1 MINSI
6 SWHQFFE
13 HTNLEQEIQI
23 VMNKVKSFKKTG
35 AIIFTLESNVFKAF
49 DLCEYDKLSVVI
61 LGQDPYHG
69 EGQAHG
75 LAFSVPDE
83 QALPPSLK
91 NIFKELNDDLHIPI
105 PKNGN
110 LESWARQGV
119 LLLNSVLTVESNKA
133 GSHRNI
139 GWEKITDQII
149 QKLSQQKENVVFIL
163 WGNYA
168 INKLHLID
176 QSKHLVLSAAHPSP
190 LSAYKGFFG
199 CRHFSKAN
207 AYLKSHN
214 KPEILW

>member
-1 MINSI
+1 
-6 SWHQFFE
+6 
-13 HTNLEQEIQI
+13 
-23 VMNKVKSFKKTG
+23 
-35 AIIFTLESNVFKAF
+35 
-49 DLCEYDKLSVVI
+49 
-61 LGQDPYHG
+61 
-69 EGQAHG
+69 
-75 LAFSVPDE
+75 
-83 QALPPSLK
+83 LK

-168 INKLHLID
+168 INKLLLID

>member
-6 SWHQFFE
+6 SWHQFFNQ
-13 HTNLEQEIQI
+13 TNLEQEIQI

-35 AIIFTLESNVFKAF
+35 AIIFPLESNVFKAF